1 MKKTVIFFALSL
13 LLSAPAMAAYT
24 AYPDLTSSTA
34 NGGLTTG
41 SLIGYTVYA
50 LDGATVIQTR
60 TTTGI
65 VESPVGSG
73 YYTVTSGLS
82 VPTGTTY
89 IVRWDRSD
97 TSTFLGAAKTQI
109 NSLGTDTLAQATTN
123 GTSLTAVQSKTA
135 LIATNAADS
144 PATNTAQANAASSA
158 TGIASANL
166 ILAKFLFDTSN
177 FVKAAT
183 QTLPTTPPTGYG
195 GSGGGGGDPWTTLLP
210 GPYGP
215 GSAGFIVGNSLGVKA
230 TAVDTSPTLAQ
241 TQAMLAAQST
251 QTVTIVTGRKGQTV
265 PLVVNFSGVIYTIP
279 LNTPTVVPQSIYE
292 ILVNGGYAP

>member
-1 MKKTVIFFALSL
+1 MKLLKLLLPLTLCFLSL
-13 LLSAPAMAAYT
+13 PSMASTTYYVATLYDDAGAPAPGATFTQTAVKTLAAGSAVAVTLTPVDLGNGDYSV
-24 AYPDLTSSTA
+24 AYDPAA
-34 NGGLTTG
+34 NGEAVAKFTPTL
-41 SLIGYTVYA
+41 
-50 LDGATVIQTR
+50 
-60 TTTGI
+60 
-65 VESPVGSG
+65 SG
-73 YYTVTSGLS
+73 H
-82 VPTGTTY
+82 
-89 IVRWDRSD
+89 
-97 TSTFLGAAKTQI
+97 TF
-109 NSLGTDTLAQATTN
+109 TN
-123 GTSLTAVQSKTA
+123 GNALVKFVMTADSSQ
-135 LIATNAADS
+135 IAKISTNTADS
-144 PATNTAQANAASSA
+144 PNTVTEQVNAASSA

-183 QTLPTTPPTGYG
+183 QTLPATAPAGYG

-230 TAVDTSPTLAQ
+230 TAVGTSPTLAQ